1 MTRVVSRSAWSAVL
15 VFVALA
21 GSALAQ
27 PILTGTV
34 VGPEGRPLV
43 GARVELAPVL
53 TDFEQ
58 GRRTLER
65 TGEPAAV
72 KTSDTDAA
80 GRYTLRAP
88 ETGIWTVSVRSTGL
102 APFSSAPLPL
112 VGPRELSPIALAAAE
127 PPAPSLPRGDAW
139 QDVRLLDRSG
149 APVQGAV
156 LRVGE
161 LEQPAGRTD
170 AQGRLRLPV
179 PATGS
184 VRLQMLL
191 ADGRQ
196 VAVQLARSPAERT
209 FTLADPAVL
218 TGQVVDEQGRKPMS
232 GALVWTT
239 LDPGAFVRT
248 DAQGRFRLPAP
259 WRRRF
264 EVEVLAAG
272 FLAKKVAIPVPQLAS
287 GRGALFALTRAAA
300 VRGKVTDPSGRPLPG
315 ATVLAIPAA
324 AVGERAFD
332 PSDPVADRAVSDAQG
347 GFALPQLRPGET
359 YEVRASRA
367 GAFPVSQ
374 RLTLGDAL
382 GGPRALTLVLA
393 PARAARGKVQ
403 DSAGKPIQG
412 AEVVLRPALRPD
424 SQRVPSPSGEPAGP
438 DAVTVESDGQGVFS
452 IAACPV
458 PEFELQ
464 IRKKGYAPALLPA
477 LRLPAETKPPAGK
490 SEDPADLGIVT
501 LRPGARLAGRVV
513 DRRDRAIPGAEV
525 FALERLVGVNEIVA
539 ALKGRQPAAT
549 TDAEGRFAIED
560 LAQGTPVHLIVR
572 SPGFLTQTV
581 RAVRPPTEK
590 PLVVRMEAAN
600 VLRGRVVDESDAP
613 IPGAR
618 VDLRWQDHLPEDRER
633 RVGEPVF
640 RGARTD
646 ADGRFELREI
656 PTGTAY
662 LGVTAPGFVPTEGR
676 ELELP
681 RPAEAGELQL
691 VLDRGAL
698 LQGRVTAASGEPV
711 PGTRVGAAGASAVT
725 DDDGLYW
732 LEGVATGPGDVLF
745 LHPSHGKLVR
755 PFDVQPG
762 VNVLDARFDPG
773 IEVTGRVIDDA
784 GKPVSGARVELASD
798 RRFDRKEYRDVTG
811 DDGRFRLAP
820 VADGRYL
827 LSAEAEGFTD
837 TDGVGAVEVAGQP
850 VANLE
855 ITLDRGALLSGE
867 ILGLSAEDLAKVTIE
882 ARGERGAT
890 ADAWT
895 DGRGRYEVRRLRP
908 GDWVVR
914 ARLWDG
920 QRQAQVRVS
929 LGRSDREVT
938 RDLEFDKRLTLS
950 AQVLFDEE
958 PLPEAKIAVRG
969 ERRAIER
976 IVTTDYEGRFRLDDL
991 ETDTYQLGLS
1001 HPGKMLVHNDR
1012 IELQSDREVTIRLQ
1026 AATIGGL
1033 VVSQADGEP
1042 IDGALILL
1050 KPVEGPEFM
1059 VSGGTQKDGR
1069 FTLYRVPPGSY
1080 RLETRAQGFA
1090 PAERQVQVAGGEVR
1104 DDLEL
1109 RLSPTQGVRLQV
1121 RLASGQVPEFV
1132 HVLVRDSSG
1141 ATVLAES
1148 RRPDQEG
1155 MLELSTIPPGSWTLL
1170 AAADGGAMVTINLLV
1185 PSEPMAVTLPHA
1197 GRLLVR
1203 VSALAT
1209 SELIGTLQIIGADGQ
1224 SLRTLGFGGQLQQQW
1239 SLVGGKG
1246 IVDGVPAGAW
1256 TLQVETAD
1264 GQRWQGA
1271 AVTSGTGEGAVAIE

>member
-1 MTRVVSRSAWSAVL
+1 MTRVASRSTWSIAL
-15 VFVALA
+15 ILLAFAGLALA
-21 GSALAQ
+21 QPTAQ

-34 VGPEGRPLV
+34 LGPEGRPLA
-43 GARVELAPVL
+43 GARVELVPVL
-53 TDFEQ
+53 PDFEQ
-58 GRRTLER
+58 ARRGLEGS
-65 TGEPAAV
+65 GEPAPV

-80 GRYTLRAP
+80 GRFTLQAP
-88 ETGIWTVSVRSTGL
+88 ETGIWTVTVRTTGL
-102 APFSSAPLPL
+102 NPFASSPFPL
-112 VGPRELSPIALAAAE
+112 VAPRELAPIAMAAMTTPT
-127 PPAPSLPRGDAW
+127 PPPPQSEAW

-156 LRVGE
+156 LRGD
-161 LEQPAGRTD
+161 QKRPIGRTD

-179 PATGS
+179 PASGS
-184 VRLQMLL
+184 IRLQMLL

-196 VAVQLARSPAERT
+196 IGAELTRSASERT
-209 FTLADPAVL
+209 FTLADPAML
-218 TGQVVDEQGRKPMS
+218 AGQVVDEKGRKPIA

-272 FLAKKVAIPVPQLAS
+272 FLTKKMTIPVPHLAS
-287 GRGALFALTRAAA
+287 GRDATFALTRAAA

-332 PSDPVADRAVSDAQG
+332 PSAPVADRAVSDAQG
-347 GFALPQLRPGET
+347 GFALPNLRPDET

-367 GAFPVSQ
+367 GAFPAFQ
-374 RLTLGDAL
+374 RLTLGDSLA
-382 GGPRALTLVLA
+382 GPRTLTLILA

-403 DSAGKPIQG
+403 DSAGKPIEG
-412 AEVVLRPALRPD
+412 AEIVLRPALRPG
-424 SQRVPSPSGEPAGP
+424 SLRVPSPSGEPAGP
-438 DAVTVESDGQGVFS
+438 DAVTVQSDGKGVFS
-452 IAACPV
+452 IAACPA
-458 PEFELQ
+458 PEFEIQ
-464 IRKKGYAPALLPA
+464 VRKKGYVPAILPA
-477 LRLPAETKPPAGK
+477 LRLPAETKPPG
-490 SEDPADLGIVT
+490 PADLGIVI
-501 LRPGARLAGRVV
+501 LRPGAQLAGRVI
-513 DRRDRAIPGAEV
+513 DRRNRAISGAEV
-525 FALERLVGVNEIVA
+525 FALERLVGVNEVEG
-539 ALKGRQPAAT
+539 ALKGRKPEAT
-549 TDAEGRFAIED
+549 TGADGHFTIED
-560 LAQGTPVHLIVR
+560 LAKGTPVHLIVR
-572 SPGFLTQTV
+572 SPGFLTQGV
-581 RAVRPPTEK
+581 RAARPPTEK
-590 PLVVRMEAAN
+590 ALVIRMEAAN
-600 VLRGRVVDESDAP
+600 VLRGRVVDENDAP

-618 VDLRWQDHLPEDRER
+618 LDLRWQDHLPEERER
-633 RVGEPVF
+633 RIGEPVF

-646 ADGRFELREI
+646 ADGRFEIREI
-656 PTGTAY
+656 PTGSAY
-662 LGVTAPGFVPTEGR
+662 LGVTASGFVPIEGR

-681 RPAEAGELQL
+681 RSPEAGELRL
-691 VLDRGAL
+691 VLDRGAI

-711 PGTRVGAAGASAVT
+711 PGTRVGAAGVSALT

-732 LEGVATGPGDVLF
+732 LEGVATGPGDVLVI
-745 LHPSHGKLVR
+745 HPSHGRLVK
-755 PFDVQPG
+755 PFDIQPG
-762 VNVLDARFDPG
+762 VNVLDASFDPG
-773 IEVTGRVIDDA
+773 VEVTGRVIDDA
-784 GKPVSGARVELASD
+784 GRPVTGARVDLGTDS
-798 RRFDRKEYRDVTG
+798 RFVRKQYQDVTG
-811 DDGRFRLAP
+811 EDGRFRLMP

-827 LSAEAEGFTD
+827 LSAEAEGFSETAAAA
-837 TDGVGAVEVAGQP
+837 AVEVAGQP

-855 ITLDRGALLSGE
+855 ITLDRGAMLSGE
-867 ILGLSAEDLAKVTIE
+867 ILGLAAEDLAKVTIE

-895 DGRGRYEVRRLRP
+895 DGRGRYEVRSLRP

-929 LGRSDREVT
+929 IGRSDREVT

-950 AQVLFDEE
+950 AQVLYDEE
-958 PLPEAKIAVRG
+958 PLPEAKVSLRG

-991 ETDTYQLGLS
+991 EADTYRLGLN

-1012 IELQSDREVTIRLQ
+1012 IELQADREVTIRLQ

-1042 IDGALILL
+1042 VDGALILL

-1059 VSGGTQKDGR
+1059 VSGGTKEDGR
-1069 FTLYRVPPGSY
+1069 FALYRVPPGSY
-1080 RLETRAQGFA
+1080 RMEIRAQGFG

-1104 DDLEL
+1104 DDLEI
-1109 RLSPTQGVRLQV
+1109 RLSPTQGTKLQV

-1132 HVLVRDSSG
+1132 HVLVRDPAGS
-1141 ATVLAES
+1141 TVLAES
-1148 RRPDQEG
+1148 RRPDQDG
-1155 MLELSTIPPGSWTLL
+1155 VLELSTLSPGSWTLL
-1170 AAADGGAMVTINLLV
+1170 AAADGGAMVSINLLV
-1185 PSEPMAVTLPHA
+1185 PSEPMAVTLPPA

-1203 VSALAT
+1203 VPALGA
-1209 SELIGTLQIIGADGQ
+1209 SEMIGTLQLIGADQ
-1224 SLRTLGFGGQLQQQW
+1224 QPLRTLGLGGQIQQHW
-1239 SLVGGKG
+1239 SLIGGKG

-1256 TLQVETAD
+1256 ILLVETAD

-1271 AVTSGTGEGAVAIE
+1271 AVTSGVGEAAVGIE